1 MSYLFGKITIENE
14 MANMIEDHIMLYS
27 TDVRFILHVVIASTF
42 SLGIEEKLFYI
53 NTLFVKLAN

>member
-1 MSYLFGKITIENE
+1 

>member
-1 MSYLFGKITIENE
+1 

-27 TDVRFILHVVIASTF
+27 TDVRFILQVVIASTF